1 LIFFSFWTTEPDE
14 YVQVLGALW
23 YLFSVQRQEAC
34 WREACLLESPTCQ
47 TMFFDCKA
55 LSSNRTIWYELSN
68 ITSLCTPGN
77 GFYPFGIYEEA
88 LQTKLTSSSFTQ
100 KYFYCFW
107 WGLKNLR

>member
-1 LIFFSFWTTEPDE
+1 MIFFSFWTTEPDE

-34 WREACLLESPTCQ
+34 LLESPTCQ
-47 TMFFDCKA
+47 TMFFDCKS

-68 ITSLCTPGN
+68 ITSLCTPDS
-77 GFYPFGIYEEA
+77 GFYPFGIYTEA
-88 LQTKLTSSSFTQ
+88 LKAKLTSSSFTQ